1 MVCECG
7 RQWEQHHSTSAW
19 PMGHIKA
26 SLCWQTKES
35 GKPKKNKMSKMGKK
49 RRQKKRRRKKN
60 SGTETWTGRQT
71 LSAFLLSNAVKRL
84 QSCKGSPSA
93 PENALP
99 GSQDGSQLA
108 SHTRNR
114 KRMSRW
120 PLFLFLCFGFRCHS
134 LVVIVPG
141 AARTQTQTLI
151 EISRKISREEEPV
164 SDFDSDSGMPQF
176 VMHAIYHVCNCV
188 SPDQIRSNE
197 SRVTSVRCM

>member
-1 MVCECG
+1 
-7 RQWEQHHSTSAW
+7 
-19 PMGHIKA
+19 
-26 SLCWQTKES
+26 
-35 GKPKKNKMSKMGKK
+35 MGKK

-60 SGTETWTGRQT
+60 SGTETWTGSQT

-120 PLFLFLCFGFRCHS
+120 PLFLFLCFGFRCDS
-134 LVVIVPG
+134 LAVTVTPLVTVTVPG

-176 VMHAIYHVCNCV
+176 VMHGIYHVCNCV

-197 SRVTSVRCM
+197 SRLTSVRCMWNMVSRFGLKQVGEIVKMTV